1 MKFLEVIQNRRSI
14 YAIGKNIPVSREEIE
29 QTIQMSIRHT
39 PSAFN
44 IQSTKAVVLFGK
56 EHDAFWDMLME
67 ELRPVVPAENF
78 DSTEKK
84 ILSFKAAYGTV
95 LYFDDTDLTTSLE
108 ERFPLYAKNFK
119 PWAEQANG
127 IAQFA
132 VWAALSEIG
141 VGASLQHYSELIEA
155 RAKEKWELPTS
166 WRMIAQMPFGSIE
179 AKADVKEFDDINQR
193 VKIFG

>member
-29 QTIQMSIRHT
+29 KTIQTSIRHT

-44 IQSTKAVVLFGK
+44 IQSAKAVILFGK

-67 ELRPVVPAENF
+67 ELRQVVPAENF
-78 DSTEKK
+78 ASTEQK
-84 ILSFKAAYGTV
+84 ILSFKAGYGTV

-141 VGASLQHYSELIEA
+141 VGASLQHYSELIEEK
-155 RAKEKWELPTS
+155 AKEKWQLPSS

-179 AKADVKEFDDINQR
+179 AKVDAKEFDDIKQR

>member
-29 QTIQMSIRHT
+29 KTIQTSIRHT

-44 IQSTKAVVLFGK
+44 IQSAKAVILFGK

-67 ELRPVVPAENF
+67 ELRQVVPAENF
-78 DSTEKK
+78 ASTEQK
-84 ILSFKAAYGTV
+84 ILSFKAGYGTV

-132 VWAALSEIG
+132 V
-141 VGASLQHYSELIEA
+141 
-155 RAKEKWELPTS
+155 
-166 WRMIAQMPFGSIE
+166 
-179 AKADVKEFDDINQR
+179 
-193 VKIFG
+193 